1 MTSSAGSTF
10 SLAWWLLRGGG
21 RRDAAT
27 QALGVLAFAVVT
39 GLLLLTVGIN
49 TGFGAR
55 ADRQAWTVP
64 VAADAASAGSALMAT
79 RTQFYD
85 TRPVTVVTL
94 AALVPDAP
102 APPGLAAFPALGQV
116 WLSPALADLVRARPA
131 DLAGRWPA
139 RPAGRVGTAGLVGP
153 DELLAVVAAAPGAV
167 QAMPPASDVRDPGAS
182 TGPTA
187 VTRFADQAGAGTDRT
202 YADLTLIASV
212 LLVVPLLT
220 LGGAAARLGLARR
233 DQRLA
238 ALRLAGASS
247 RQILA
252 IVAVEAAA
260 VALVGAALG
269 APPYAALLPLVSRVP
284 FGGGRWYPGDLWL
297 GGPLLAAVLLAVTA
311 GGALS
316 ALTTLRRVVVSPLGV
331 AQRHRRTSRQLWR
344 ALVFLAAVVGYLRLS
359 RSSDPSLTTLVVAFG
374 VVFLALSLLGPAVLA
389 LLGRTMVAGARRPA
403 RLLAGRRLLDD
414 PQGAWRTVGG
424 LALTGFVAGFLAL
437 FPSSAAQITWGS
449 ADSLQVAVPS
459 ISAVAERGA
468 AQAALQEAGLVGQVT
483 AGPDGGAL
491 VFTRLPTADGGTA
504 YLSVPVTPA
513 DREQARTVL
522 HRALPGLPVA
532 GGPDLAAQD
541 NLFVDDVHRASTA
554 ILLASFLVAIASAGI
569 TACAAVLDRRQ
580 TYRQLHLA
588 GVPMSLL
595 DKARRTETTAPLL
608 LLVLGSL
615 ATGLLCG
622 APVTKLGL
630 GSSGLNTAGLVLL
643 AGTVLTGLLGVRGAS
658 AASRPLLRAVA
669 TTPM

>member
-1 MTSSAGSTF
+1 MTAAAGTLV
-10 SLAWWLLRGGG
+10 LAWRLLRGGG
-21 RRDAAT
+21 RRDATT
-27 QALGVLAFAVVT
+27 QALGVLAFAVAT

-49 TGFGAR
+49 AGFGAR

-64 VAADAASAGSALMAT
+64 GPAGPAAAASALMAT
-79 RTQFYD
+79 RTQFYGA
-85 TRPVTVVTL
+85 RPVTVVTL
-94 AALVPDAP
+94 ATLTPGAP
-102 APPGLAAFPALGQV
+102 VPPGLAAFPAPGQV
-116 WLSPALADLVRARPA
+116 WLSPALADLVQARPA
-131 DLAGRWPA
+131 DLAGRWPG
-139 RPAGRVGTAGLVGP
+139 RLAGRVGARGLAGP
-153 DELLAVVAAAPGAV
+153 DQLLVVVGAAPDAL
-167 QAMPPASDVRDPGAS
+167 QAMPPVTDVRSPGTGA
-182 TGPTA
+182 GPTA
-187 VTRFADQAGAGTDRT
+187 VTRFAGRAGAGTDRT

-238 ALRLAGASS
+238 VLRLAGASS
-247 RQILA
+247 RQILT

-260 VALVGAALG
+260 AALVGAALG
-269 APPYAALLPLVSRVP
+269 ALPYTALLPLVSRVP

-316 ALTTLRRVVVSPLGV
+316 ALVTLRRVVVSPLGV
-331 AQRHRRTSRQLWR
+331 TQRRRRTSRQLWR

-374 VVFLALSLLGPAVLA
+374 IVFLALSLLGPAVLA
-389 LLGRTMVAGARRPA
+389 LLGRAMVATARRAA

-414 PQGAWRTVGG
+414 PQAAWRTVGG

-437 FPSSAAQITWGS
+437 FPSSSTQITWGS
-449 ADSLQVAVPS
+449 ADTLQVAVPAATAAAARS
-459 ISAVAERGA
+459 E
-468 AQAALQEAGLVGQVT
+468 AQAALREAGLPGQVA

-491 VFTRLPTADGGTA
+491 VFTRLPGAEGGTA

-513 DREQARTVL
+513 DREQARTAL
-522 HRALPGLPVA
+522 HGALPGLPVA

-630 GSSGLNTAGLVLL
+630 GSSGLNTPGLVLL
-643 AGTVLTGLLGVRGAS
+643 AGTVLTGLLAVRAAS
-658 AASRPLLRAVA
+658 AASRPLLRTVA
-669 TTPM
+669 TTPT